1 MGSFRCRRGQA
12 STSWRAQCTDGALR
26 SCLLSLRLTACP
38 LAGAGDRSIVGALI
52 KTGVPLECRPRLGNP
67 PLATVV
73 ASDRDGALGI
83 ARDSWMPGPT

>member
-26 SCLLSLRLTACP
+26 SCLLSLRLTASSRRR
-38 LAGAGDRSIVGALI
+38 GDRSIVGALI